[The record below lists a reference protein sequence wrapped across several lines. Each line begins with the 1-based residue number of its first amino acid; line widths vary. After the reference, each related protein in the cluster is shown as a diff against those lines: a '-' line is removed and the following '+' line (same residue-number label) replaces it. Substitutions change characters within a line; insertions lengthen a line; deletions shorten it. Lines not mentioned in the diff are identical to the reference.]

1 MIIRNHPILFDRDA
15 WLEIANT
22 VLSNPLRTGLTGLSI
37 ALGIFILVVMQGLGT
52 GLENG
57 VQAAFGDRSSNMIEI
72 RTGRAQLAYRGRKPN
87 RIVQLHNADEV
98 ALKEQ
103 LDTIPAW
110 SRLLFRWGS
119 TVQYRNEQGSYG
131 LRGVDPDQ
139 KDIAAVNVTAG
150 RFINARD
157 LSENRKVA
165 VIGGQLLRDLFAR
178 GTKPADA
185 VGAFVMIRGIKFA
198 VVGTFDQA
206 GSRWENRSVYVPF
219 TTAQR
224 LFQNSDIITRLSMG
238 TGAAGIE
245 ETRATST
252 GMLSWLQNRLAVHP
266 DDSEGVWVGNRNED
280 AEIFRS
286 IFQGINLFV
295 WFVGLMTLLAG
306 AMGVA
311 NIMAIVVRERTKEI
325 GVRMA
330 LGATSSSIVGQIVH
344 ESVVLMLISGC
355 MGLVA
360 GVWTLQSLAPFA
372 DHEFFSNPRVDF
384 SSAILALGILVFVGV
399 ISALGPAT
407 RAVSIRPVEA
417 LRDE

>member
-1 MIIRNHPILFDRDA
+1 MFDRDS

-57 VQAAFGDRSSNMIEI
+57 VQSTFGNRVSNLIEI
-72 RTGRAQLAYRGRKPN
+72 RTGRTQLAYRGRKPN
-87 RIVQLHNADEV
+87 RQVQMHNADEN

-103 LDTIPAW
+103 LDSIPAW
-110 SRLLFRWGS
+110 SRFLFLWGS
-119 TVQYRNEQGSYG
+119 TVQFQNEQGAYG

-139 KDIAAVNVTAG
+139 KDLAALNLTAG

-157 LSENRKVA
+157 LDEKRKVT
-165 VIGGQLLRDLFAR
+165 VIGSQVLRDLFPR
-178 GTKPADA
+178 GTTPEEA
-185 VGAFVMIRGIKFA
+185 VGSFVMLRGVQFA
-198 VVGTFDQA
+198 VVGAFDQA

-224 LFQNSDIITRLSMG
+224 LFQNSDVINRVSVG
-238 TGAAGIE
+238 TGSAAIE
-245 ETRATST
+245 KTRTTSA
-252 GMLSWLQNRLAVHP
+252 GLLSWLQNRLAVHP
-266 DDSEGVWVGNRNED
+266 EDSEGVWVENRNED
-280 AEIFRS
+280 AEMFRS

-325 GVRMA
+325 GVRKA
-330 LGATSSSIVGQIVH
+330 LGASSGSIVGQIVQ
-344 ESVVLMLISGC
+344 ESVVLMLVSGC
-355 MGLVA
+355 IGLVA
-360 GVWTLQSLAPFA
+360 GVWTLQSLAPYA

-384 SSAILALGILVFVGV
+384 SSAILALGILITVGV
-399 ISALGPAT
+399 VSALGPAT

>member
-1 MIIRNHPILFDRDA
+1 MFDRDS

-57 VQAAFGDRSSNMIEI
+57 VQSSFGDRASNLIEI
-72 RTGRAQLAYRGRKPN
+72 RTGRTQLAYRGRKPN
-87 RIVQLHNADEV
+87 RQVQMHNADED

-119 TVQYRNEQGSYG
+119 TVQYENEQGSYG
-131 LRGVDPDQ
+131 MRGVDPDQ
-139 KDIAAVNVTAG
+139 ETIATVNVTAG

-157 LSENRKVA
+157 LAENRKVA
-165 VIGGQLLRDLFAR
+165 VIGGQVLNDLFPR
-178 GTKPADA
+178 GTKPEDA
-185 VGAFVMIRGIKFA
+185 VGSFVMVRGIQFA
-198 VVGTFDQA
+198 VVGAFDQS

-224 LFQNSDIITRLSMG
+224 LFQNSDVISRISMG
-238 TGAAGIE
+238 TGMAEIE

-252 GMLSWLQNRLAVHP
+252 GLLSWLQNRLAVHP
-266 DDSEGVWVGNRNED
+266 EDSEGVWVENRNED
-280 AEIFRS
+280 AEMFRS

-325 GVRMA
+325 GVRKA
-330 LGATSSSIVGQIVH
+330 LGATSGSIVGQIVQ
-344 ESVVLMLISGC
+344 ESVVLMLVSGC
-355 MGLVA
+355 LGLVA
-360 GVWTLQSLAPFA
+360 GVWTLQSLAPYA

-384 SSAILALGILVFVGV
+384 SSAVLALGILIAVGV
-399 ISALGPAT
+399 VSALGPAT

>member
-1 MIIRNHPILFDRDA
+1 MFDRDS

-57 VQAAFGDRSSNMIEI
+57 VQSTFGNRVSNLIEI
-72 RTGRAQLAYRGRKPN
+72 RTGRTQLAYRGRKPN
-87 RIVQLHNADEV
+87 RQVQMHNADEN

-103 LDTIPAW
+103 LDSIPAW
-110 SRLLFRWGS
+110 SRFLFLWGS
-119 TVQYRNEQGSYG
+119 TVQFQNEQGAYG

-139 KDIAAVNVTAG
+139 KDLAALNLTAG

-157 LSENRKVA
+157 LDEKRKVT
-165 VIGGQLLRDLFAR
+165 VIGSQVLRDLFPR
-178 GTKPADA
+178 GTTPEDA
-185 VGAFVMIRGIKFA
+185 VGSFVMLRGVQFA
-198 VVGTFDQA
+198 VVGAFDQA

-224 LFQNSDIITRLSMG
+224 LFQNSDVINRVSVG
-238 TGAAGIE
+238 TGSAAIE
-245 ETRATST
+245 KTRTTSA
-252 GMLSWLQNRLAVHP
+252 GLLSWLQNRLAVHP
-266 DDSEGVWVGNRNED
+266 EDSEGVWVENRNED
-280 AEIFRS
+280 AEMFRS

-325 GVRMA
+325 GVRKA
-330 LGATSSSIVGQIVH
+330 LGATSGSIVGQIVQ
-344 ESVVLMLISGC
+344 ESVVLMLVSGC
-355 MGLVA
+355 IGLVA
-360 GVWTLQSLAPFA
+360 GVWTLQSLAPYA

-384 SSAILALGILVFVGV
+384 SSAILALGILITVGV
-399 ISALGPAT
+399 VSALGPAT

>member
-1 MIIRNHPILFDRDA
+1 MFDRDS

-57 VQAAFGDRSSNMIEI
+57 VQSTFGNRVSNLIEI
-72 RTGRAQLAYRGRKPN
+72 RTGRTQLAYRGRKPN
-87 RIVQLHNADEV
+87 RQVQMHNADEN

-103 LDTIPAW
+103 LDSIPAW
-110 SRLLFRWGS
+110 SRFLFLWGS
-119 TVQYRNEQGSYG
+119 TVQFQNEQGSYG

-139 KDIAAVNVTAG
+139 KDLAALNLTAG

-157 LSENRKVA
+157 LDEKRKVT
-165 VIGGQLLRDLFAR
+165 VIGSQVLRDLFPR
-178 GTKPADA
+178 GTTPEEA
-185 VGAFVMIRGIKFA
+185 VGSFVMLRGVQFA
-198 VVGTFDQA
+198 VVGAFDQA

-224 LFQNSDIITRLSMG
+224 LFQNSDVINRVSVG
-238 TGAAGIE
+238 TGSAAIE
-245 ETRATST
+245 KTRTTSA
-252 GMLSWLQNRLAVHP
+252 GLLSWLQNRLAVHP
-266 DDSEGVWVGNRNED
+266 EDSEGVWVENRNED
-280 AEIFRS
+280 AEMFRS

-325 GVRMA
+325 GVRKA
-330 LGATSSSIVGQIVH
+330 LGATSGSIVGQIVQ
-344 ESVVLMLISGC
+344 ESVVLMLVSGC
-355 MGLVA
+355 IGLVA
-360 GVWTLQSLAPFA
+360 GVWTLQSLAPYA

-384 SSAILALGILVFVGV
+384 SSAILALGILITVGV
-399 ISALGPAT
+399 VSALGPAT

>member
-1 MIIRNHPILFDRDA
+1 MFDRDS

-57 VQAAFGDRSSNMIEI
+57 VQSTFGNRVSNLIEI
-72 RTGRAQLAYRGRKPN
+72 RTGRTQLAYRGRKPN
-87 RIVQLHNADEV
+87 RQVQMHNADEN

-103 LDTIPAW
+103 LDSIPAW
-110 SRLLFRWGS
+110 SRFLFLWGS
-119 TVQYRNEQGSYG
+119 TVQFQNEQGDYG

-139 KDIAAVNVTAG
+139 KDLAALNLTAG

-157 LSENRKVA
+157 LDEKRKVT
-165 VIGGQLLRDLFAR
+165 VIGSQVLRDLFPR
-178 GTKPADA
+178 GTTPEEA
-185 VGAFVMIRGIKFA
+185 VGSFVMLRGVQFA
-198 VVGTFDQA
+198 VVGAFDQA

-224 LFQNSDIITRLSMG
+224 LFQNSDVINRLSVG
-238 TGAAGIE
+238 TGSAAIE
-245 ETRATST
+245 KTRTTSA
-252 GMLSWLQNRLAVHP
+252 GLLSWLQNRLAVHP
-266 DDSEGVWVGNRNED
+266 EDSEGVWVENRNED
-280 AEIFRS
+280 AEMFRS

-325 GVRMA
+325 GVRKA
-330 LGATSSSIVGQIVH
+330 LGATSGSIVGQIVQ
-344 ESVVLMLISGC
+344 ESVALMLVSGC
-355 MGLVA
+355 IGLVA
-360 GVWTLQSLAPFA
+360 GVWTLQSLAPYA

-384 SSAILALGILVFVGV
+384 SSAILALGILITVGV
-399 ISALGPAT
+399 VSALGPAT

>member
-1 MIIRNHPILFDRDA
+1 MFDRDS

-57 VQAAFGDRSSNMIEI
+57 VQSTFGNRVSNLIEI
-72 RTGRAQLAYRGRKPN
+72 RTGRTQLAYRGRKPN
-87 RIVQLHNADEV
+87 RQVQMHNADEN
-98 ALKEQ
+98 ALKDQ
-103 LDTIPAW
+103 LDSIPAW
-110 SRLLFRWGS
+110 SRFLFLWGS
-119 TVQYRNEQGSYG
+119 TVQFQNEQGSYG

-139 KDIAAVNVTAG
+139 KDLAALNLTAG

-157 LSENRKVA
+157 LDEKRKVT
-165 VIGGQLLRDLFAR
+165 VIGSQVLRDLFPR
-178 GTKPADA
+178 GTTPEEA
-185 VGAFVMIRGIKFA
+185 VGSFVMLRGVQFA
-198 VVGTFDQA
+198 VVGAFDQA

-224 LFQNSDIITRLSMG
+224 LFQNSDVINRVSVG
-238 TGAAGIE
+238 TGSAAIE
-245 ETRATST
+245 KTRTTSA
-252 GMLSWLQNRLAVHP
+252 GLLSWLQNRLAVHP
-266 DDSEGVWVGNRNED
+266 EDSEGVWVENRNED
-280 AEIFRS
+280 AEMFRS

-325 GVRMA
+325 GVRKA
-330 LGATSSSIVGQIVH
+330 LGATSGSIVGQIVQ
-344 ESVVLMLISGC
+344 ESVVLMLVSGC
-355 MGLVA
+355 IGLVA
-360 GVWTLQSLAPFA
+360 GVWTLQSLAPYA

-384 SSAILALGILVFVGV
+384 SSAILALGILITVGV
-399 ISALGPAT
+399 VSALGPAT

>member
-1 MIIRNHPILFDRDA
+1 MFDRDS

-57 VQAAFGDRSSNMIEI
+57 VQSTFGNRVSNLIEI
-72 RTGRAQLAYRGRKPN
+72 RTGRTQLAYRGRKPN
-87 RIVQLHNADEV
+87 RQVQMHNADEN

-103 LDTIPAW
+103 LDSIPAW
-110 SRLLFRWGS
+110 SRFLFLWGS
-119 TVQYRNEQGSYG
+119 TVQFQNEQGSYG

-139 KDIAAVNVTAG
+139 KDLAALNLTAG

-157 LSENRKVA
+157 LDEKRKVT
-165 VIGGQLLRDLFAR
+165 VIGSQVLRDLFPR
-178 GTKPADA
+178 GTTPEEA
-185 VGAFVMIRGIKFA
+185 VGSFVMLRGVQFA
-198 VVGTFDQA
+198 VVGAFDQA

-224 LFQNSDIITRLSMG
+224 LFQNSDVINRVSVG
-238 TGAAGIE
+238 TGSAAIE
-245 ETRATST
+245 KTRTASA
-252 GMLSWLQNRLAVHP
+252 GLLSWLQNRLAVHP
-266 DDSEGVWVGNRNED
+266 EDSEGVWVENRNED
-280 AEIFRS
+280 AEMFRS

-325 GVRMA
+325 GVRKA
-330 LGATSSSIVGQIVH
+330 LGATSGSIVGQIVQ
-344 ESVVLMLISGC
+344 ESVVLMLVSGC
-355 MGLVA
+355 IGLVA
-360 GVWTLQSLAPFA
+360 GVWTLQSLAPYA

-384 SSAILALGILVFVGV
+384 SSAILALGILITVGV
-399 ISALGPAT
+399 VSALGPAT

>member
-1 MIIRNHPILFDRDA
+1 MFDRDS

-57 VQAAFGDRSSNMIEI
+57 VQSTFGNRVSNLIEI
-72 RTGRAQLAYRGRKPN
+72 RTGRTQLAYRGRKPN
-87 RIVQLHNADEV
+87 RQVQMHNADEN

-103 LDTIPAW
+103 LDSIPAW
-110 SRLLFRWGS
+110 SRFLFLWGS
-119 TVQYRNEQGSYG
+119 TVQFQNEQGSYG

-139 KDIAAVNVTAG
+139 KDLAALNLTAG

-157 LSENRKVA
+157 LDEKRKVT
-165 VIGGQLLRDLFAR
+165 VIGSQVLRDLFPR
-178 GTKPADA
+178 GTTPEEA
-185 VGAFVMIRGIKFA
+185 VGSFVMLRGVQFA
-198 VVGTFDQA
+198 VVGAFDQA

-224 LFQNSDIITRLSMG
+224 LFQNSDVINRVSVG
-238 TGAAGIE
+238 TGSAAIE
-245 ETRATST
+245 KTRATSA
-252 GMLSWLQNRLAVHP
+252 GLLSWLQNRLAVHP
-266 DDSEGVWVGNRNED
+266 EDSEGVWVENRNED
-280 AEIFRS
+280 AEMFRS

-325 GVRMA
+325 GVRKA
-330 LGATSSSIVGQIVH
+330 LGATSGSIVGQIVQ
-344 ESVVLMLISGC
+344 ESVVLMLVSGC
-355 MGLVA
+355 IGLVA
-360 GVWTLQSLAPFA
+360 GVWTLQSLAPYA

-384 SSAILALGILVFVGV
+384 SSAILALGILITVGV
-399 ISALGPAT
+399 VSALGPAT

>member
-1 MIIRNHPILFDRDA
+1 MFDRDS

-57 VQAAFGDRSSNMIEI
+57 VQSTFGNRVSNLIEI
-72 RTGRAQLAYRGRKPN
+72 RTGRTQLAYRGRKPN
-87 RIVQLHNADEV
+87 RQVQMHNADEN

-103 LDTIPAW
+103 LDSIPAW
-110 SRLLFRWGS
+110 SRFLFLWGS
-119 TVQYRNEQGSYG
+119 TVQFQNEQGSYG

-139 KDIAAVNVTAG
+139 KDLAALNLTAG

-157 LSENRKVA
+157 LDEKRKVT
-165 VIGGQLLRDLFAR
+165 VIGSQVLRDLFPR
-178 GTKPADA
+178 GTTPEEA
-185 VGAFVMIRGIKFA
+185 VGSFVMLRGVQFA
-198 VVGTFDQA
+198 VVGAFDQA

-224 LFQNSDIITRLSMG
+224 LFQNSDVINRVSVG
-238 TGAAGIE
+238 TGSAAIE
-245 ETRATST
+245 KTRTTSA
-252 GMLSWLQNRLAVHP
+252 GLLSWLQNRLAVHP
-266 DDSEGVWVGNRNED
+266 EDSEGVWVENRNED
-280 AEIFRS
+280 AEMFRS

-325 GVRMA
+325 GVRKA
-330 LGATSSSIVGQIVH
+330 LGATSGSIVGQIV
-344 ESVVLMLISGC
+344 
-355 MGLVA
+355 
-360 GVWTLQSLAPFA
+360 
-372 DHEFFSNPRVDF
+372 R
-384 SSAILALGILVFVGV
+384 
-399 ISALGPAT
+399 
-407 RAVSIRPVEA
+407 
-417 LRDE
+417 

>member
-1 MIIRNHPILFDRDA
+1 MIRNRREMFDRDS
-15 WLEIANT
+15 WLEIANS

-57 VQAAFGDRSSNMIEI
+57 VQSTFGDRASNIIEV
-72 RTGRAQLAYRGRKPN
+72 RTGRAQLAFRGRKPN
-87 RIVQLHNADEV
+87 RQVQLHNSDEG

-119 TVQYRNEQGSYG
+119 TVQYKNEQGSYG

-139 KDIAAVNVTAG
+139 KELAAVNVTAG

-185 VGAFVMIRGIKFA
+185 VGSFVMLRGIQFA

-224 LFQNSDIITRLSMG
+224 LFQNSDVITRLSMG
-238 TGAAGIE
+238 TGTASIE
-245 ETRATST
+245 KTRATSA
-252 GMLSWLQNRLAVHP
+252 GLLSWLQNRLAVHP
-266 DDSEGVWVGNRNED
+266 DDSEGVWVANRNED
-280 AEIFRS
+280 SEVFRS

-325 GVRMA
+325 GIRKA
-330 LGATSSSIVGQIVH
+330 LGATSASIVGQIVQ

-355 MGLVA
+355 FGLVA
-360 GVWTLQSLAPFA
+360 GVWTLQAAAPYA
-372 DHEFFSNPRVDF
+372 EHEFFSNPRVDF
-384 SSAILALGILVFVGV
+384 SSAVLALGILISVGV

>member
-1 MIIRNHPILFDRDA
+1 MFDRDS

-57 VQAAFGDRSSNMIEI
+57 VQSTFGNRVSNLIEI
-72 RTGRAQLAYRGRKPN
+72 RTGRTQLAYRGRKPN
-87 RIVQLHNADEV
+87 RQVQMHNADEN

-103 LDTIPAW
+103 LDSIPAW
-110 SRLLFRWGS
+110 SRFLFLWGS
-119 TVQYRNEQGSYG
+119 TVQFQNEQGSYG

-139 KDIAAVNVTAG
+139 KDLAALNLTAG

-157 LSENRKVA
+157 LDEKRKVT
-165 VIGGQLLRDLFAR
+165 VIGSQVLRDLFPR
-178 GTKPADA
+178 GTTPEEA
-185 VGAFVMIRGIKFA
+185 VGSFVMLRGVQFA
-198 VVGTFDQA
+198 VVGAFDQA

-224 LFQNSDIITRLSMG
+224 LFQNSDVINRVSVG
-238 TGAAGIE
+238 TGSAAIE
-245 ETRATST
+245 KTRTTSA
-252 GMLSWLQNRLAVHP
+252 GLLSWLQNRLAVHP
-266 DDSEGVWVGNRNED
+266 EDSEGVWVENRNED
-280 AEIFRS
+280 AEMFRS

-325 GVRMA
+325 GVRKA
-330 LGATSSSIVGQIVH
+330 IGATSGSIVGQIVQ
-344 ESVVLMLISGC
+344 ESVVLMLVSGC
-355 MGLVA
+355 IGLVA
-360 GVWTLQSLAPFA
+360 GVWTLQSLAPYA
-372 DHEFFSNPRVDF
+372 DNEFFSNPRVDF
-384 SSAILALGILVFVGV
+384 SSAILALGILITVGV
-399 ISALGPAT
+399 VSALGPAT